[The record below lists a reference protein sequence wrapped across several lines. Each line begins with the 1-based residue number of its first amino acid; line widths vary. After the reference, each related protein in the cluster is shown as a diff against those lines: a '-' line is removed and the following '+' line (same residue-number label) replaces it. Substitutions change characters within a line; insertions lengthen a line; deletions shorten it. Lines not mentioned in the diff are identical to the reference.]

1 MYVYSMS
8 FFQLSFLFL
17 MFWKYVNFKFGD
29 SMEQRNFGKQKY
41 ELYLSPWIMVTDCD
55 QDANLG
61 HLELSV
67 F

>member
-1 MYVYSMS
+1 
-8 FFQLSFLFL
+8 
-17 MFWKYVNFKFGD
+17 MFWMYVNFKFGD
-29 SMEQRNFGKQKY
+29 SIEQRNFGKQKY
-41 ELYLSPWIMVTDCD
+41 ELYLSPWIMVTDFD